1 MGESGW
7 ELSGRSTVEAHLVKP
22 SRIRARTAEMPR
34 PEIERVMLEMR
45 EKLLRVYGRP
55 HVSQAVQIAAQ
66 SYSRER
72 KVSLEK
78 ALKALIARSGSYE
91 GLV

>member
-34 PEIERVMLEMR
+34 PEIERVLMAAEKRGYLPGSEMR
-45 EKLLRVYGRP
+45 ALRD
-55 HVSQAVQIAAQ
+55 
-66 SYSRER
+66 ER
-72 KVSLEK
+72 DG
-78 ALKALIARSGSYE
+78 AIGAGCR
-91 GLV
+91 